1 MAPQRPI
8 TSPGC
13 LARRCRRFSN
23 GEESAADPH
32 VPSMKSMVNDQRKA
46 VISRKDRVQQLQPG
60 PDWTVINDDLTD
72 SGRAGR
78 SERRSAKSP
87 VPCDGKIRPG
97 RDDHRDVGGESGRP
111 GRRDRREG
119 PSERWWKWSR
129 TTTTSGSSLDWT
141 PKASYSGIPSPPP
154 FRDTSGMRSAK
165 SGLIADESLQ
175 ETLRKTDR
183 TVVVHHHL
191 PPDKVQLRTGGCP
204 LGQKNRLANTRG
216 RRHKGEGIGE
226 SPSRLSDWT
235 TPVWHR
241 ERVGAS
247 AWSRFT
253 ARNAIILLG

>member
-1 MAPQRPI
+1 
-8 TSPGC
+8 
-13 LARRCRRFSN
+13 
-23 GEESAADPH
+23 
-32 VPSMKSMVNDQRKA
+32 MVED
-46 VISRKDRVQQLQPG
+46 
-60 PDWTVINDDLTD
+60 
-72 SGRAGR
+72 
-78 SERRSAKSP
+78 
-87 VPCDGKIRPG
+87 
-97 RDDHRDVGGESGRP
+97 DDHFGQFAQLSPEGLLQWHPESPAVQGYERDEIGEVGF
-111 GRRDRREG
+111 DRG
-119 PSERWWKWSR
+119 
-129 TTTTSGSSLDWT
+129 
-141 PKASYSGIPSPPP
+141 
-154 FRDTSGMRSAK
+154 
-165 SGLIADESLQ
+165 ESLQ

-204 LGQKNRLANTRG
+204 LGQKNRLANTRR